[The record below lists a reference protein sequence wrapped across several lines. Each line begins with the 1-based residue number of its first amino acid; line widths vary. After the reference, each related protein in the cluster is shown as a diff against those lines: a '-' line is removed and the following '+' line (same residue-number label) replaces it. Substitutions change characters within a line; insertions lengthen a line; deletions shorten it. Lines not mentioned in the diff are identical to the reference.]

1 MEPRTE
7 RRAGR
12 TAAGIAAA
20 LVALAVLA
28 SAAVA
33 STPRER
39 SWTTLTTSPR
49 DRLTLQGHI
58 KHLYPGYVGTLRI
71 RVRNSG
77 SSAIVLTRIRTTVGD
92 AAPGC
97 ASQNLHVRRFRG
109 ALRVPAHGKMRV
121 QVRVRMSEQAP
132 DACQGAR
139 FPLAYSGRGVA
150 A

>member
-7 RRAGR
+7 RRAR
-12 TAAGIAAA
+12 RAAAGIAAA
-20 LVALAVLA
+20 LLALAVLA

-39 SWTTLTTSPR
+39 SWTLTAPPQ
-49 DRLTLQGHI
+49 DRLTLQGRI
-58 KHLYPGYVGTLRI
+58 DHLYPGYVGTLRI
-71 RVRNSG
+71 RVRNTG
-77 SSAIVLTRIRTTVGD
+77 SSAIILTRIRTTVGD

-97 ASQNLHVRRFRG
+97 VSQNLHVRRFRG
-109 ALRVPAHGKMRV
+109 ALRVPAHGMVRV
-121 QVRVRMSEQAP
+121 QVRVRLSERAP
-132 DACQGAR
+132 DACQGVR

>member
-1 MEPRTE
+1 M
-7 RRAGR
+7 
-12 TAAGIAAA
+12 
-20 LVALAVLA
+20 LLALAVLA

-39 SWTTLTTSPR
+39 SWTLTASPR
-49 DRLTLQGHI
+49 DRLMLHGHTGD
-58 KHLYPGYVGTLRI
+58 LYPGYVGTLRI
-71 RVRNSG
+71 RVRNTR
-77 SSAIVLTRIRTTVGD
+77 SSAIILTRVRTTVGD

-109 ALRVPAHGKMRV
+109 ALRVPAHGMVRV
-121 QVRVRMSEQAP
+121 QVHVQMSERAP